1 MKILNSKTHG
11 LIDYLFVVLLWASP
25 TLFHLPEQTS
35 LFTYVLGSIH
45 LLVTVTTDFKFGL
58 IKLLPFKLHGW
69 IELVVSFALIG
80 VAFYLET
87 IEGSLSRNF
96 YFGIAVLVFI
106 TWLITDY
113 SSSENS

>member
-1 MKILNSKTHG
+1 MKILNSKSHG
-11 LIDYLFVVLLWASP
+11 LIDYVFVLLLWVSP
-25 TLFHLPEQTS
+25 TLFQLPEKAA
-35 LFTYVLGSIH
+35 LFTYALGGIH
-45 LLVTVTTDFKFGL
+45 LVVTVITDFKFGL

-69 IELVVSFALIG
+69 IELIVSFALIG

-87 IEGSLSRNF
+87 LEGTLARNF
-96 YFGIAVLVFI
+96 CFGIAALVFI